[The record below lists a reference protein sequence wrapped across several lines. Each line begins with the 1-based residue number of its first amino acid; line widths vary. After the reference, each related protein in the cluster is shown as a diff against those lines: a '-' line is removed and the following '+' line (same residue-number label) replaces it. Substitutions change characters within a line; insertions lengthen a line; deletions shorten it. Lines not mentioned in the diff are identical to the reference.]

1 MEVGRSVGSAL
12 ILIPGSVNF
21 LYNQCG
27 RRIGEALT
35 DLGIDVCLTTLP
47 NCPRRQFDYCFIS
60 NISEVVL
67 NNESAGIQEIRS
79 LREHCKTMIS
89 CGIDSV
95 QTRWFARLLDLSR
108 QAGADLMLDLGL
120 HDQSCFLDVPA
131 CSMYRFAFSGLTG
144 SESRWLNS
152 PQEIGVERPIPWAFI
167 GHSTALRA
175 GLVDYLIQQVSANG
189 FVYMPRLAPYTEK
202 GSPHL
207 NQQQLEA
214 VLRRT
219 QYQVWCSHHSHFY
232 LEPERFRTSLL
243 SGGVPIKVVESKKQL
258 PPSIPFRYL
267 LLEGDDLSE
276 KLRDGMFASMRSRFQ
291 QEWRSLPL
299 LTDELARVLGQ
310 QCAASPELLR
320 CTA

>member
-108 QAGADLMLDLGL
+108 QAARTLCSTWGCTIRAVFSM
-120 HDQSCFLDVPA
+120 CRVLDV
-131 CSMYRFAFSGLTG
+131 SIRLLWSDRFGKQVAQFS
-144 SESRWLNS
+144 
-152 PQEIGVERPIPWAFI
+152 
-167 GHSTALRA
+167 A
-175 GLVDYLIQQVSANG
+175 GD
-189 FVYMPRLAPYTEK
+189 R
-202 GSPHL
+202 
-207 NQQQLEA
+207 
-214 VLRRT
+214 RRT
-219 QYQVWCSHHSHFY
+219 AHS
-232 LEPERFRTSLL
+232 L
-243 SGGVPIKVVESKKQL
+243 GVH
-258 PPSIPFRYL
+258 
-267 LLEGDDLSE
+267 
-276 KLRDGMFASMRSRFQ
+276 RS
-291 QEWRSLPL
+291 
-299 LTDELARVLGQ
+299 
-310 QCAASPELLR
+310 
-320 CTA
+320 

>member
-1 MEVGRSVGSAL
+1 M
-12 ILIPGSVNF
+12 
-21 LYNQCG
+21 
-27 RRIGEALT
+27 
-35 DLGIDVCLTTLP
+35 
-47 NCPRRQFDYCFIS
+47 
-60 NISEVVL
+60 
-67 NNESAGIQEIRS
+67 
-79 LREHCKTMIS
+79 
-89 CGIDSV
+89 
-95 QTRWFARLLDLSR
+95 
-108 QAGADLMLDLGL
+108 
-120 HDQSCFLDVPA
+120 
-131 CSMYRFAFSGLTG
+131 
-144 SESRWLNS
+144 
-152 PQEIGVERPIPWAFI
+152 
-167 GHSTALRA
+167 
-175 GLVDYLIQQVSANG
+175 DYLIQQVSANG

-310 QCAASPELLR
+310 QCAASPDLLR